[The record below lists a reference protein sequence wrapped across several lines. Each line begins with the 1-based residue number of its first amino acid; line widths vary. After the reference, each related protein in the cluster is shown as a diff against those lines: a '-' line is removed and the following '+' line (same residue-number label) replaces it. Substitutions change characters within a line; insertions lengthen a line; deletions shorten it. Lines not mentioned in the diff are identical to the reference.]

1 MTDLPRKEWAKLFLA
16 WTKETKRETQIYD
29 RDEQE
34 SVRVEEQYLV
44 RITISTRSDTY
55 ILFLFMFV
63 QRQLLSP
70 LLSFG

>member
-44 RITISTRSDTY
+44 
-55 ILFLFMFV
+55 
-63 QRQLLSP
+63 
-70 LLSFG
+70 